1 MGGRHERDWERKTYT
16 VSPEVAKAVALAA
29 AEQELDPGTIVDA
42 ILWRAL
48 VKPDEDALKGGS
60 FSRDEIERLFAEEVF
75 DSVPPEALVEDIQG
89 WLEGSHGEKG
99 SLREARRVVK
109 RWRTKRRIE
118 PRWREAVLSLLS
130 DSEIVPRVLKHNVV
144 NLDWFQEDGEDEDE

>member
-16 VSPEVAKAVALAA
+16 VSPEVAKAVAIAA

-48 VKPDEDALKGGS
+48 VKPDEEALKGGS
-60 FSRDEIERLFAEEVF
+60 FSMEEIERLFAEEVF
-75 DSVPPEALVEDIQG
+75 DVVPFDALVEDIQG
-89 WLEGSHGEKG
+89 WLEDAHGEKG

-118 PRWREAVLSLLS
+118 PRWRATLQNKLDEL
-130 DSEIVPRVLKHNVV
+130 EIVPEILLHDVV
-144 NLDWFQEDGEDEDE
+144 TPDWFQEDGDDEDE

>member
-16 VSPEVAKAVALAA
+16 VSPEVAKAVAVAA

-60 FSRDEIERLFAEEVF
+60 FSEEEVERLFAEEVF
-75 DSVPPEALVEDIQG
+75 DVVPFDALVEDIQG
-89 WLEGSHGEKG
+89 WLEDAHGEKG

-109 RWRTKRRIE
+109 RWRTKRCIE
-118 PRWREAVLSLLS
+118 PRWREAALSLLS
-130 DSEIVPRVLKHNVV
+130 DLEIVPGILKHDVV
-144 NLDWFQEDGEDEDE
+144 DPDWFQEDGEGEDE